1 MRNQAKP
8 TSIEKDRT
16 KLDRPDASISP
27 HRTTSVAVSTL
38 SKILKKAKPCATS
51 DTQKR
56 FKEKL
61 RDKLKGGAEQQQR
74 QYQMSNSSSI
84 VMDVGSQKSYID
96 LNRSQMAVA
105 TEIEQYSRISVI
117 RTALSS
123 DIENTTFRENLSL
136 GFYQE
141 SPMDY
146 SPKSKFHS
154 TGTLATSGGFEIG
167 RNYAMVA

>member
-8 TSIEKDRT
+8 TSIEKDR
-16 KLDRPDASISP
+16 PAASISP
-27 HRTTSVAVSTL
+27 HLNTSVAVSTL
-38 SKILKKAKPCATS
+38 SKILKKAKPNATS

-61 RDKLKGGAEQQQR
+61 RDKLKGGDHQQR
-74 QYQMSNSSSI
+74 QFQLSNNSSSI
-84 VMDVGSQKSYID
+84 VLDVGSQKSYID
-96 LNRSQMAVA
+96 LNRSQMAA
-105 TEIEQYSRISVI
+105 STEIEQYSRISVI

-123 DIENTTFRENLSL
+123 DIENTSFRENLSL

-146 SPKSKFHS
+146 SPKSKFHN
-154 TGTLATSGGFEIG
+154 TNTLVTNGGFEIG